1 LNFGLFVLESGHTNQ
16 KNMTDKE
23 LYELCKKFGKE
34 TLEARQRFAGLLPEV
49 SKRRLFEKKGFFS
62 IYHFAAKLAGMSHDQ
77 VDIVLNLERKF
88 EDKPVLQKALVS
100 GEISVNKLVRIVSI
114 ATVENQEELF
124 EKAKILSNRA
134 VEVFVKDV
142 KRWNENCGG
151 NVYGK
156 NGENQ
161 NQIGSN
167 KPLFD
172 SKSLHVQTLKLDC
185 DIEKE
190 LTEIQE
196 KGIDI
201 NAFLRKILQK
211 RKEEIE
217 QEKTRLAN
225 EQLQRK
231 QQEPIGRQS
240 RVTCHSRSNRESIAG
255 MTVSKTIKITRY
267 IPAKIRKIIAEEHG
281 TKCSFPGC
289 PKPAKTLH
297 HTARFALT
305 QNHDPRY
312 LAPLCEAHHEIA
324 HKIDLKYSK
333 NWEAVRK

>member
-1 LNFGLFVLESGHTNQ
+1 
-16 KNMTDKE
+16 MTDKE

-217 QEKTRLAN
+217 QEKTRLGS
-225 EQLQRK
+225 EQQQK
-231 QQEPIGRQS
+231 QQQEPIGRQTFANKQ
-240 RVTCHSRSNRESIAG
+240 TCENWQDYVEKYSGNGHSAPFGRF
-255 MTVSKTIKITRY
+255 VPTRY
-267 IPAKIRKIIAEEHG
+267 IPAKIRKIIIEEHG
-281 TKCSFPGC
+281 TKCSYPGC
-289 PKPAKTLH
+289 AKPAKILH
-297 HTARFALT
+297 HTSRFALT
-305 QNHDPRY
+305 QNHDPQF

-324 HKIDLKYSK
+324 HKIDVKYVGLASA
-333 NWEAVRK
+333 WRV

>member
-225 EQLQRK
+225 EQQQTQ
-231 QQEPIGRQS
+231 QQEPIGS
-240 RVTCHSRSNRESIAG
+240 TY
-255 MTVSKTIKITRY
+255 KITRY
-267 IPAKIRKIIAEEHG
+267 IPSKIRKIITEEHG

-289 PKPAKTLH
+289 KKPAKTLH
-297 HTARFALT
+297 HATRFALT
-305 QNHDPRY
+305 QNHNPQFI
-312 LAPLCEAHHEIA
+312 APLCEAHHEIA

-333 NWEAVRK
+333 NHETVKK